1 MRETCT
7 GSDQEGIN
15 TLKHERTT
23 MEHCHK
29 HSLLHST
36 LLCSAT
42 FSAVLISGC
51 ANLGGGVSS
60 KVAATTKANYYP
72 ACYEPVSQLR
82 SSDSAMQKTVATGAV
97 AGGLLGGL
105 AGALGGGDN
114 AGRNALIGAAAGAL
128 VGGAAGYYSERQ
140 KQIADDR
147 QRIASYGGDFER
159 SAEDLDRS
167 IVYAKA
173 AQDCYQR
180 EFHNLQAAHRAKSIS
195 DSEGRRRFAEIVSG
209 LQETNALLAAV
220 DGRTGEDIDTY
231 TQAYEKDLQE
241 VGVERKTVTVAA
253 SKPAAKPKAVPQEA
267 LVTEKKLQQA
277 ATKRSEAKAVS
288 SRGTTIVSSA
298 CNNPDI
304 GDWGG
309 DACGSA

>member
-1 MRETCT
+1 MAHPH
-7 GSDQEGIN
+7 N
-15 TLKHERTT
+15 
-23 MEHCHK
+23 
-29 HSLLHST
+29 HSLFRST

-51 ANLGGGVSS
+51 ASVGGGVSS

-82 SSDSAMQKTVATGAV
+82 SSDAAMQKSVATGAV

-105 AGALGGGDN
+105 AGALSGGDN
-114 AGRNALIGAAAGAL
+114 AGRNALIGATAGAL
-128 VGGAAGYYSERQ
+128 VGGAAGYYSARQ

-147 QRIASYGGDFER
+147 QRIGSYAGDFER
-159 SAEDLDRS
+159 STEVLDRN
-167 IVYAKA
+167 IVYAKT

-180 EFHNLQAAHRAKSIS
+180 EFGNLQAAHRTKSIS

-220 DGRTGEDIDTY
+220 DGRAGEDINTY

-241 VGVERKTVTVAA
+241 VGVERQTVIAVAN
-253 SKPAAKPKAVPQEA
+253 KPAAKPKSVPQEA
-267 LVTEKKLQQA
+267 LATEKKLQQA
-277 ATKRSEAKAVS
+277 TTKRSEAKAVS
-288 SRGTTIVSSA
+288 SRGTSIVSSA

>member
-1 MRETCT
+1 
-7 GSDQEGIN
+7 
-15 TLKHERTT
+15 
-23 MEHCHK
+23 MEHPHN
-29 HSLLHST
+29 HSLLRFT
-36 LLCSAT
+36 LLCSAS
-42 FSAVLISGC
+42 FSVVLISGC
-51 ANLGGGVSS
+51 ASVGGGVSS
-60 KVAATTKANYYP
+60 KVAATTKADYYP

-82 SSDSAMQKTVATGAV
+82 SSDAAMQKSVATGAV

-105 AGALGGGDN
+105 AGALSGDD

-140 KQIADDR
+140 KQIANDR

-180 EFHNLQAAHRAKSIS
+180 EFRNLQAAHRAKSIS

-220 DGRTGEDIDTY
+220 DGRAGEDINTY

-241 VGVERKTVTVAA
+241 VGVERQTVTVAA
-253 SKPAAKPKAVPQEA
+253 SKPAVKPKAVPKEA
-267 LVTEKKLQQA
+267 LATEQKLQQA
-277 ATKRSEAKAVS
+277 TSKRSEAKAVS
-288 SRGTTIVSSA
+288 SRGTSIVSSA

>member
-1 MRETCT
+1 
-7 GSDQEGIN
+7 
-15 TLKHERTT
+15 
-23 MEHCHK
+23 MEYPHS
-29 HSLLHST
+29 HSLLRST
-36 LLCSAT
+36 LLCSAA
-42 FSAVLISGC
+42 FSAVLLGGC
-51 ANLGGGVSS
+51 ASLGGGVSS

-82 SSDSAMQKTVATGAV
+82 SSDAAMQKSVATGAV

-105 AGALGGGDN
+105 AGALSGGDH
-114 AGRNALIGAAAGAL
+114 AARNTLIGATAGAL

-140 KQIADDR
+140 KQIADDK
-147 QRIASYGGDFER
+147 QRIASYAGDFER
-159 SAEDLDRS
+159 SSDDLDRS

-180 EFHNLQAAHRAKSIS
+180 EFAKLQAAHRAKSMS
-195 DSEGRRRFAEIVSG
+195 DSEGRSRFAEIVSG

-220 DGRTGEDIDTY
+220 DGRTGEDINTY

-241 VGVERKTVTVAA
+241 VGVERQSVTTLAKTESAA

-267 LVTEKKLQQA
+267 VATEQKLQQA
-277 ATKRSEAKAVS
+277 TAKRTEAQAVS
-288 SRGTTIVSSA
+288 SRGTSMVSSA

-309 DACGSA
+309 DACGSV